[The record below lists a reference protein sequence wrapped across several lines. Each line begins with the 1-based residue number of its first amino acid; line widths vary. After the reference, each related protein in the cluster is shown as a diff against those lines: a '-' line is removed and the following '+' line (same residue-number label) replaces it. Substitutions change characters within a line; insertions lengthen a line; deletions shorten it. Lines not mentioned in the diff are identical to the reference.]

1 MKKIPVWK
9 NILLIFSL
17 IVAIIIATFAWFVT
31 SPYGGVDALDL
42 NVGEASF
49 IQISSDDGNHWS
61 EGLEMEIG
69 INKNFKEVSGDGTTF
84 FEPVYDVVENSAG
97 ELTSVITTFEKAK
110 GQYYYEQ
117 TFSLRSDGSKYV
129 YLSPES
135 YVKAN
140 ADDQSAFIDGAIRVA
155 FYELDED
162 GHETLKF
169 IWAPNSTIQYSKDTN
184 TCTKNGNVERYY
196 YYQKTTTPVSDS
208 ALESGVANPNVAVI
222 PTAGSGSCAA
232 CGYSAANKFMWSCG
246 EHMPEN
252 APYLTTIEG
261 GTDGDFGYAK
271 MKIRVWLE
279 GHDRECVSLIQGQ
292 KFTMKFQ
299 FDSGSGE

>member
-9 NILLIFSL
+9 NVLLIFSL
-17 IVAIIIATFAWFVT
+17 IVTIIIATFAWFFT
-31 SPYGGVDALDL
+31 APRGGVETLDV

-49 IQISSDDGNHWS
+49 IQISSDEGNNWS
-61 EGLEMEIG
+61 EDLEMEIG

-97 ELTSVITTFEKAK
+97 EMTSVITKFEKAT
-110 GQYYYEQ
+110 GEFFYEQ
-117 TFSLRSDGSKYV
+117 TFSLRSDGSKYI

-135 YVKAN
+135 YVKAVS
-140 ADDQSAFIDGAIRVA
+140 DDQSAYINGAIRVA
-155 FYELDED
+155 FYELDEN
-162 GHETLKF
+162 GRETLKY

-184 TCTKNGNVERYY
+184 TFTRNGSVERYY
-196 YYQKTTTPVSDS
+196 YYQKTATPVSES
-208 ALESGVANPNVAVI
+208 ILESGAANSNVAVI
-222 PTAGSGSCAA
+222 STADSGSCAA
-232 CGYSAANKFMWSCG
+232 CGYSAANKFMWSCD
-246 EHMPEN
+246 EHLPEN
-252 APYLTTIEG
+252 APYLTAIEA

-279 GHDRECVSLIQGQ
+279 GHDRECVSLLMGQ